1 MREVLI
7 LISRKE
13 MRARVLLIVICFAVG
28 CFCLYHMDKSYD
40 PLARY
45 PYTTDANRDIILEY
59 LDSNDIDYLINQHIT
74 PDKFMDFIKLDGF
87 SLKNTLYYKE
97 AKDTQDAD
105 NEYIVNFVNR
115 FRKNFSYD
123 SLKELLSHYS
133 YIDLT
138 TYYEN
143 EAVLY
148 SDLRLVADPTNPY
161 VVLNQ
166 ENTVYKYEPENLV
179 DFNGIYV
186 QNAMIDNL
194 SSMLDAYAS
203 VMDGQDHLS
212 VSSGYLSYE
221 QVLDQYV
228 NASKEF
234 AGVNNYMYGAGKN
247 EQQLGYTIVLDGQN
261 EWIELCK
268 QHLNEDMDYTQVEE
282 ELSKENKNRVEWILE
297 NAYRYGFVVRYG
309 KGHEKKTGHW
319 YLPFVLRYVGIEN
332 AKILHDGDKSM
343 EQMSFQDE
351 LN

>member
-1 MREVLI
+1 M
-7 LISRKE
+7 ISKKE
-13 MRARVLLIVICFAVG
+13 MRARVLLIVVCFAVG
-28 CFCLYHMDKSYD
+28 CVCLYQMDKSYD

-45 PYTTDANRDIILEY
+45 PYTTDKNRDVILKY

-74 PDKFMDFIKLDGF
+74 PDKFMDFIELDGF

-123 SLKELLSHYS
+123 SLKKLLSHYS

-166 ENTVYKYEPENLV
+166 ENTVYKYAPENLV

-186 QNAMIDNL
+186 QSAMVDNL
-194 SSMLDAYAS
+194 SSMLDSYAS

-212 VSSGYLSYE
+212 VSSGYLNYE

-234 AGVNNYMYGAGKN
+234 AGVDNYMYGAGKN
-247 EQQLGYTIVLDGQN
+247 EQQLGYTIVLDGQD
-261 EWIELCK
+261 EWLNLCK
-268 QHLNEDMDYTQVEE
+268 QYVNEDMDYTQVEE
-282 ELSKENKNRVEWILE
+282 ELSKENKSRVEWILE

-319 YLPFVLRYVGIEN
+319 YQPFVLRYVGIES
-332 AKILHDGDKSM
+332 AKIMHDGDKSM

>member
-1 MREVLI
+1 M
-7 LISRKE
+7 
-13 MRARVLLIVICFAVG
+13 
-28 CFCLYHMDKSYD
+28 
-40 PLARY
+40 
-45 PYTTDANRDIILEY
+45 
-59 LDSNDIDYLINQHIT
+59 
-74 PDKFMDFIKLDGF
+74 
-87 SLKNTLYYKE
+87 
-97 AKDTQDAD
+97 
-105 NEYIVNFVNR
+105 
-115 FRKNFSYD
+115 
-123 SLKELLSHYS
+123 
-133 YIDLT
+133 
-138 TYYEN
+138 
-143 EAVLY
+143 
-148 SDLRLVADPTNPY
+148 ADPTNPY

-166 ENTVYKYEPENLV
+166 ENTVYKYAPENLV

-186 QNAMIDNL
+186 QNAMVDNL

-234 AGVNNYMYGAGKN
+234 AGVDNYMYGAGKN

>member
-1 MREVLI
+1 M
-7 LISRKE
+7 ISKKE
-13 MRARVLLIVICFAVG
+13 MRARVLLIMVCFAVG
-28 CFCLYHMDKSYD
+28 CVCLYQMDKSYD
-40 PLARY
+40 PLAMY
-45 PYTTDANRDIILEY
+45 PYTTDKNRDVILKY
-59 LDSNDIDYLINQHIT
+59 LDSNDIDYLVNQHIT
-74 PDKFMDFIKLDGF
+74 PDKFMDFIELDGF

-123 SLKELLSHYS
+123 SLKKLLSHYS

-166 ENTVYKYEPENLV
+166 ENTVYKYAPENLV

-186 QNAMIDNL
+186 QSAMVDNL
-194 SSMLDAYAS
+194 SSMLDSYAS

-212 VSSGYLSYE
+212 VSSGYLNYE

-234 AGVNNYMYGAGKN
+234 AGVDNYMYGAGKN
-247 EQQLGYTIVLDGQN
+247 EQQLGYTIVLDGQD
-261 EWIELCK
+261 EWLNLCK
-268 QHLNEDMDYTQVEE
+268 QYVNEDMDYTQVEE
-282 ELSKENKNRVEWILE
+282 ELSKENKSRVEWILE

-319 YLPFVLRYVGIEN
+319 YQPFVLRYVGIES
-332 AKILHDGDKSM
+332 AKIMHDSDKSM

>member
-45 PYTTDANRDIILEY
+45 PYTTAANRDIILEY
-59 LDSNDIDYLINQHIT
+59 LDSSDIDYLINQHIT

-97 AKDTQDAD
+97 AKDTQDPD
-105 NEYIVNFVNR
+105 KEYIVNFVNR

-123 SLKELLSHYS
+123 SLKEVLLHYS

-166 ENTVYKYEPENLV
+166 ENTVYKYAPENLV
-179 DFNGIYV
+179 DFNGIYI
-186 QNAMIDNL
+186 QNAMVDNL
-194 SSMLDAYAS
+194 
-203 VMDGQDHLS
+203 
-212 VSSGYLSYE
+212 
-221 QVLDQYV
+221 
-228 NASKEF
+228 
-234 AGVNNYMYGAGKN
+234 
-247 EQQLGYTIVLDGQN
+247 
-261 EWIELCK
+261 
-268 QHLNEDMDYTQVEE
+268 
-282 ELSKENKNRVEWILE
+282 
-297 NAYRYGFVVRYG
+297 
-309 KGHEKKTGHW
+309 
-319 YLPFVLRYVGIEN
+319 
-332 AKILHDGDKSM
+332 
-343 EQMSFQDE
+343 
-351 LN
+351 

>member
-59 LDSNDIDYLINQHIT
+59 LDSSDIDYLINQHIT

-123 SLKELLSHYS
+123 SLKELLLHYS

-166 ENTVYKYEPENLV
+166 ENTVYKYAPENLV

-186 QNAMIDNL
+186 QNAMVKRIC
-194 SSMLDAYAS
+194 
-203 VMDGQDHLS
+203 G
-212 VSSGYLSYE
+212 
-221 QVLDQYV
+221 
-228 NASKEF
+228 
-234 AGVNNYMYGAGKN
+234 
-247 EQQLGYTIVLDGQN
+247 
-261 EWIELCK
+261 C
-268 QHLNEDMDYTQVEE
+268 
-282 ELSKENKNRVEWILE
+282 R
-297 NAYRYGFVVRYG
+297 
-309 KGHEKKTGHW
+309 
-319 YLPFVLRYVGIEN
+319 
-332 AKILHDGDKSM
+332 
-343 EQMSFQDE
+343 
-351 LN
+351 

>member
-1 MREVLI
+1 M
-7 LISRKE
+7 ISKKE
-13 MRARVLLIVICFAVG
+13 MRARVLLIVVCFAVG
-28 CFCLYHMDKSYD
+28 CVCLYQMDKSYD

-45 PYTTDANRDIILEY
+45 PYTTDKNRDVILKY

-74 PDKFMDFIKLDGF
+74 PDKFMDFIELDGF

-166 ENTVYKYEPENLV
+166 ENTVYKYAPENLV
-179 DFNGIYV
+179 DFNGVYV
-186 QNAMIDNL
+186 QSAMVDNL
-194 SSMLDAYAS
+194 SSMLDSYA
-203 VMDGQDHLS
+203 
-212 VSSGYLSYE
+212 
-221 QVLDQYV
+221 
-228 NASKEF
+228 
-234 AGVNNYMYGAGKN
+234 
-247 EQQLGYTIVLDGQN
+247 
-261 EWIELCK
+261 
-268 QHLNEDMDYTQVEE
+268 
-282 ELSKENKNRVEWILE
+282 
-297 NAYRYGFVVRYG
+297 
-309 KGHEKKTGHW
+309 
-319 YLPFVLRYVGIEN
+319 
-332 AKILHDGDKSM
+332 
-343 EQMSFQDE
+343 
-351 LN
+351 

>member
-7 LISRKE
+7 LISKKE
-13 MRARVLLIVICFAVG
+13 MRARVLLIVVCFAVG
-28 CFCLYHMDKSYD
+28 CVCLYQMDKSYD

-45 PYTTDANRDIILEY
+45 PYTTDKNRDVILKY

-74 PDKFMDFIKLDGF
+74 PDKFMDFIELDGF

-123 SLKELLSHYS
+123 SLKKLLSHYS

-166 ENTVYKYEPENLV
+166 ENTVYKYAPENLV

-186 QNAMIDNL
+186 QSAMVDNL
-194 SSMLDAYAS
+194 SSMLDSYAS

-212 VSSGYLSYE
+212 VSSGYLNYE

-234 AGVNNYMYGAGKN
+234 AGVDNYMYGAGKN
-247 EQQLGYTIVLDGQN
+247 EQQLGYTIVLDGQD
-261 EWIELCK
+261 EWLNLCK
-268 QHLNEDMDYTQVEE
+268 QYVNEDMDYTQVEE
-282 ELSKENKNRVEWILE
+282 ELSKENKSRVEWILE

-319 YLPFVLRYVGIEN
+319 YQPFVLRYVGIES
-332 AKILHDGDKSM
+332 AKIMHDSDKSM